1 MAISKEMLKKQAT
14 ENREDFT
21 ALDLDLSLSNSTTPQ
36 PKKVEV
42 KEVKEVEPKK
52 EVKVETSK
60 VENVKVEKESSKP
73 KKEKKTET
81 LQMLSFRLPPEIIE
95 KIDKYAYVER
105 ETKQD
110 TIIRAF
116 EKFFNSKEVKEILS
130 QYDSIKK

>member
-42 KEVKEVEPKK
+42 KEIKEVEPKK

-60 VENVKVEKESSKP
+60 VESVKVEKESSKP

>member
-21 ALDLDLSLSNSTTPQ
+21 ALDLDISLSNSTTPQ

-60 VENVKVEKESSKP
+60 VESVKVEKESSKP

>member
-21 ALDLDLSLSNSTTPQ
+21 ALDLDISLSNSTTPQ
-36 PKKVEV
+36 PKQVEV

>member
-21 ALDLDLSLSNSTTPQ
+21 ALDLDISLSNSTTPQ

>member
-14 ENREDFT
+14 ENREDFS

-42 KEVKEVEPKK
+42 KEVEKVEPKK
-52 EVKVETSK
+52 VEVKKDV
-60 VENVKVEKESSKP
+60 VKIEKEISKP

-95 KIDKYAYVER
+95 NIDKYAYVER

-110 TIIRAF
+110 TIIKAF

>member
-21 ALDLDLSLSNSTTPQ
+21 ALDLDISLSNSTTPQ

-42 KEVKEVEPKK
+42 KEIKEVEPKK

-60 VENVKVEKESSKP
+60 VESVKVEKESSKP

>member
-36 PKKVEV
+36 PKKIEV
-42 KEVKEVEPKK
+42 KEIKKVEPKK

-60 VENVKVEKESSKP
+60 VESVKVEKESSKP

>member
-14 ENREDFT
+14 ENREDFS

-42 KEVKEVEPKK
+42 KEVEKVETKK
-52 EVKVETSK
+52 EVKVES
-60 VENVKVEKESSKP
+60 VKVEKESSKP
-73 KKEKKTET
+73 TKEKKTET

-110 TIIRAF
+110 TIIKAF

>member
-60 VENVKVEKESSKP
+60 VESVKVEKESSKP

>member
-1 MAISKEMLKKQAT
+1 MKY
-14 ENREDFT
+14 
-21 ALDLDLSLSNSTTPQ
+21 
-36 PKKVEV
+36 
-42 KEVKEVEPKK
+42 
-52 EVKVETSK
+52 
-60 VENVKVEKESSKP
+60 
-73 KKEKKTET
+73 
-81 LQMLSFRLPPEIIE
+81 IIE

>member
-21 ALDLDLSLSNSTTPQ
+21 ALDIDISLSNSTTTQ
-36 PKKVEV
+36 PKKIEVNEV

-52 EVKVETSK
+52 EVKVAD
-60 VENVKVEKESSKP
+60 VKVEKESSKP
-73 KKEKKTET
+73 KKVVKKTEI

>member
-52 EVKVETSK
+52 EIKVETSK
-60 VENVKVEKESSKP
+60 VESVKVEKESSKP

>member
-21 ALDLDLSLSNSTTPQ
+21 ALDLDISLSNSTTPQ

-60 VENVKVEKESSKP
+60 VEGVKVEKESSKP
-73 KKEKKTET
+73 KKEKKTEI